1 MLSALRELLGRGSLF
16 GHDVFGPKFEPWVF
30 MMMPPGGF
38 LALGIALL
46 VLAFFLDRRKARR
59 TRQAA
64 RLAEAA

>member
-1 MLSALRELLGRGSLF
+1 
-16 GHDVFGPKFEPWVF
+16 